1 MSISESGKYV
11 LRGSDPYLKTKTS
24 STSPIRI
31 INIDKCT

>member
-24 STSPIRI
+24 STSPNRTI
-31 INIDKCT
+31 IIDKYT